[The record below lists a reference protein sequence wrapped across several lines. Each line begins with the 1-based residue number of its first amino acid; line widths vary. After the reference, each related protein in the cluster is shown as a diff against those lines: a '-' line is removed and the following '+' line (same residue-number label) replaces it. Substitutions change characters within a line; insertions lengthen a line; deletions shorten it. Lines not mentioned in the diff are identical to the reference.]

1 MLPAERKE
9 NDLTEINGPE
19 GKRLVDK
26 VLTDKPNP
34 GHVYLLGLCAKN
46 KIERI

>member
-1 MLPAERKE
+1 MQKERKE
-9 NDLTEINGPE
+9 DDPTEINGPE
-19 GKRLVDK
+19 GKRLVDE

-34 GHVYLLGLCAKN
+34 RHVYLLGLYAKN